1 MASAIRRFFG
11 TDGIRGRVGEAPI
24 TPDFVMKL
32 GGAAGRVLSQ
42 GCTTR
47 PKVLI
52 GKDTRV
58 SGYMFESAL
67 EAGLSAAGVDIH
79 LLGPMPTPGI
89 AYLTR
94 TFHANAGIVIS
105 ASHNGFEDN
114 GIKFFSSTGH
124 KLPDEVEAM
133 IEAELEA
140 PFRTVTSRELGKAHR
155 VTDAAG
161 RYIEF
166 CKSTLGISSTLQ
178 GLKVVVDCAHGAT
191 YHIAPAV
198 LEELG
203 ADVSV
208 IGNRPDG
215 FNINA
220 GFGATAPEALCQA
233 VLAAGADVGIA
244 LDGDGDR
251 LIMVD
256 ALGEIVDGDEIT
268 YVVARHRQQL
278 DRLQGAVVGTHMSN
292 LGLELAL
299 REVGLELVRAK
310 VGDRYIMEI
319 LTARGWTLGGE
330 SSGHIICLDLTTTG
344 DGIISALQVLEAM
357 AHSGRTLAELKRGM
371 TKLPQVLVNVRLSRR
386 EDIMAHE
393 GVVRGV
399 RAAEARLG
407 DAGRVLLRPSG
418 TEPVVRVMAE
428 GRDATLVHEVVHELA
443 DVVRAALA

>member
-1 MASAIRRFFG
+1 
-11 TDGIRGRVGEAPI
+11 
-24 TPDFVMKL
+24 
-32 GGAAGRVLSQ
+32 
-42 GCTTR
+42 
-47 PKVLI
+47 
-52 GKDTRV
+52 
-58 SGYMFESAL
+58 
-67 EAGLSAAGVDIH
+67 
-79 LLGPMPTPGI
+79 
-89 AYLTR
+89 
-94 TFHANAGIVIS
+94 
-105 ASHNGFEDN
+105 
-114 GIKFFSSTGH
+114 
-124 KLPDEVEAM
+124 
-133 IEAELEA
+133 
-140 PFRTVTSRELGKAHR
+140 
-155 VTDAAG
+155 
-161 RYIEF
+161 
-166 CKSTLGISSTLQ
+166 LQ

-220 GFGATAPEALCQA
+220 GFGATAPEALRQA

-357 AHSGRTLAELKRGM
+357 IHSGRTLAELKRGM